1 MIDVPEAFAHSTAQR
16 EGTAGRAWLRSLPD
30 IVADLLQRWSCVLDG
45 PVRHGAVGVVLP
57 VRRDG
62 SLAAI
67 KVSFPHPGNV
77 DQPDAFAAWNG
88 RGAVRLHERDDAR
101 FAMLLERAG
110 PGSLADVADND
121 KAVTV
126 LGELSRRLA
135 VPAPPGLPR
144 IRDEIAGWE
153 SEIRAAE
160 SLPRRVVDAALATLR
175 ELDHPDTV
183 VHGDLHDANVLSSDR
198 EPWLA
203 IDPKG
208 LAGDPAY
215 DAFTV
220 IHSPRL
226 LLTAGHLRA
235 LDIFCEAAEID
246 RERAR
251 RWAVVRTA
259 RAVLWGHQHGPKWLV
274 EAGERLMGTLLD

>member
-1 MIDVPEAFAHSTAQR
+1 MIDVPEAFAHSTVER
-16 EGTAGRAWLRSLPD
+16 EGAAGRAWLRFLPD
-30 IVADLLQRWSCVLDG
+30 IVADLLQRWSCVVDG
-45 PVRHGAVGVVLP
+45 PSRHGAVGLVLP

-62 SLAAI
+62 SSAAI

-88 RGAVRLHERDDAR
+88 RGAVRLYERDDTR

-110 PGSLADVADND
+110 PGSLAEVVDDD

-135 VPAPPGLPR
+135 IPAPPGLPR
-144 IRDEIAGWE
+144 IRDEVAGWE
-153 SEIRAAE
+153 SEFRAAE
-160 SLPRRVVDAALATLR
+160 SL
-175 ELDHPDTV
+175 
-183 VHGDLHDANVLSSDR
+183 GDLHDANVLSSDR

-226 LLTAGHLRA
+226 LLTSGHRRA

-246 RERAR
+246 REQAR
-251 RWAVVRTA
+251 RLALARTA
-259 RAVLWGHQHGPKWLV
+259 RAVLWSQRHGPKWLV
-274 EAGERLMGTLLD
+274 EAGERLIGTLLD

>member
-1 MIDVPEAFAHSTAQR
+1 MIDVPAAFARETAQR
-16 EGTAGRAWLRSLPD
+16 EGTAGRAWLRELPD
-30 IVADLLQRWSCVLDG
+30 IAADLLQRWSCGLDG
-45 PVRHGAVGVVLP
+45 PVVHGAVGVVLP

-62 SLAAI
+62 RPAVV

-77 DQPDAFAAWNG
+77 HQPDAFDVWNG
-88 RGAVRLHERDDAR
+88 SGAVRLYERDDAR

-110 PGSLADVADND
+110 PDSLAAVTDND

-135 VPAPPGLPR
+135 VAAPAGLPR
-144 IRDEIAGWE
+144 LRDEVAGWE
-153 SEIRAAE
+153 TEIRAAE
-160 SLPRRVVDAALATLR
+160 FLPRRTVDAAVAALR
-175 ELDHPDTV
+175 EFDHPETV
-183 VHGDLHDANVLSSDR
+183 VHGDLHDANVLAAER

-208 LAGDPAY
+208 LVGDPAY

-226 LLTAGHLRA
+226 LLTSGHKRA
-235 LDIFCEAAEID
+235 LDVFCETAGID

-251 RWAVVRTA
+251 RWALVRA
-259 RAVLWGHQHGPKWLV
+259 VRAVLCNRRHGPKWLV
-274 EAGERLMGTLLD
+274 EAGERLIGTLVD

>member
-1 MIDVPEAFAHSTAQR
+1 MIDVPPAFAQSTVER

-30 IVADLLQRWSCVLDG
+30 IIADLLRRWSCVVDG
-45 PVRHGAVGVVLP
+45 PARLGAVGLVLP

-62 SLAAI
+62 SSAAI

-88 RGAVRLHERDDAR
+88 RGAVRLHERDDTR

-110 PGSLADVADND
+110 PGSLAEVADND

-144 IRDEIAGWE
+144 IRDEVAGWE
-153 SEIRAAE
+153 SEFRAAE
-160 SLPRRVVDAALATLR
+160 SLPRRVVDAALAALR
-175 ELDHPDTV
+175 ELDHPDTM

-226 LLTAGHLRA
+226 LLTSGHRRA

-251 RWAVVRTA
+251 RWALVRAA
-259 RAVLWGHQHGPKWLV
+259 RAVLWNRRHGPKWLV
-274 EAGERLMGTLLD
+274 DAGERLIGTLLD

>member
-1 MIDVPEAFAHSTAQR
+1 MIDVPDAFAQATALR
-16 EGTAGRAWLRSLPD
+16 EGEAGRSWLRSLPA
-30 IVADLLQRWSCVLDG
+30 IVDELLQRWSCVPAG
-45 PVRHGAVGVVLP
+45 SIKHGAVGIVLP
-57 VRRDG
+57 VRRGD
-62 SLAAI
+62 LAAVI

-77 DQPDAFAAWNG
+77 DQPAAFAAWRG

-110 PGSLADVADND
+110 PGTLAEVADD
-121 KAVTV
+121 DRAVGI

-144 IRDEIAGWE
+144 IRDEVAGWE
-153 SEIRAAE
+153 AEILAAG
-160 SLPRRVVDAALATLR
+160 SLPPRVVDAAVAALR
-175 ELDHPDTV
+175 ELDHPETV
-183 VHGDLHDANVLSSDR
+183 VHGDLHDTNVLAAER

-208 LAGDPAY
+208 LVGDPAY

-226 LLTAGHLRA
+226 LLTSGHLRA
-235 LDIFCEAAEID
+235 LDIFCEAAGID

-251 RWAVVRTA
+251 RWALVRTV
-259 RAVLWGHQHGPKWLV
+259 RSVLWDRRHGPSWLV
-274 EAGERLMGTLLD
+274 EAGHRLIATLLD